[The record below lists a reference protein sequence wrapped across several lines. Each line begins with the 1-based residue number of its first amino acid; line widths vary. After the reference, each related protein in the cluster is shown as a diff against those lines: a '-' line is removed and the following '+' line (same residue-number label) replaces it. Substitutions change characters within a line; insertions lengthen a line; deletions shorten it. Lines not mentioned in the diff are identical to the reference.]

1 MAQQDHTGDFLQ
13 SILAQ
18 SWMVWADSARLRY
31 GSVEMNRALDQLRPI
46 SITRHFTSTA
56 AGSVLWKQG
65 NTVLLCTASV
75 VAGVPPWFG
84 SRNVG
89 GWMTAEYTMLPGS
102 TPTRKAWPRTGHTD
116 SRGTEIQRLIGRALR
131 ATIDPRKIG
140 SNTIHIDCH
149 VLQADGGTRT
159 AAICGG
165 FLALRDA
172 VRAMPTQLPPRP
184 APTDATT
191 TPSETER
198 NYDPHQAIVDPVAA
212 VSVGIIDNQA
222 VLDLDYELDVKA
234 NVDLNVAC
242 TMAGKYVEIQA
253 AAENGIGYTHDQL
266 LAMLALGRKGCAEL
280 LKIMSD
286 A

>member
-1 MAQQDHTGDFLQ
+1 M
-13 SILAQ
+13 S
-18 SWMVWADSARLRY
+18 
-31 GSVEMNRALDQLRPI
+31 RATNQLRPI
-46 SITRHFTSTA
+46 NVTRQFTKTA

-65 NTVLLCTASV
+65 NTVLLCTASI

-84 SRNVG
+84 SRSVG

-131 ATIDPRKIG
+131 ASVDPRKIG
-140 SNTIHIDCH
+140 ANTVHVDCH

-172 VRAMPTQLPPRP
+172 LLSMPATLPPRNDESIS
-184 APTDATT
+184 PTE
-191 TPSETER
+191 SER
-198 NYDPHQAIVDPVAA
+198 NYDPHHAIVDPIAA

-222 VLDLDYELDVKA
+222 VLDLDYELDVRA

-242 TMAGKYVEIQA
+242 TKAGKYVEIQA
-253 AAENGIGYTHDQL
+253 AAENGTGYTHDQL
-266 LAMLALGRKGCAEL
+266 LGMLELGRKGCNEL
-280 LKIMSD
+280 LRMMSD
-286 A
+286 L